1 MVVKQAVEPEWDRY
15 FHPDSYGYRP
25 GKSAHQ
31 ALGQARKR
39 CWRNDWVLD
48 VDIKGFF
55 DAIDHELMMRAVKRR
70 TQQSWV
76 LLYIKRWLTAPV
88 EMPDGTRE
96 KRSRGTPQGGVI
108 SPLLANLFL
117 HYAFDEWMRRNHP
130 SIPFERYADDGLP
143 LSQSRPN
150 I

>member
-1 MVVKQAVEPEWDRY
+1 MDIPKGDGKTRPLGIPTVADRVAQMVVKQAVEPEWDRY

-48 VDIKGFF
+48 LDIKEFF

-108 SPLLANLFL
+108 SPLLAN
-117 HYAFDEWMRRNHP
+117 P
-130 SIPFERYADDGLP
+130 IPALCVR
-143 LSQSRPN
+143 
-150 I
+150 